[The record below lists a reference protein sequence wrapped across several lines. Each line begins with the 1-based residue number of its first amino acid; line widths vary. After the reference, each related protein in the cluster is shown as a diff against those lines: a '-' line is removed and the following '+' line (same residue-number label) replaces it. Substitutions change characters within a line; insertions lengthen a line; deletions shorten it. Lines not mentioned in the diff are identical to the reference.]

1 MSIFIDE
8 EFQNLIPPLSK
19 EEYTQLEA
27 NCVKDGIR
35 DPLVVWPQP
44 DGNNILV
51 DGHNRWNISAQHGGI
66 RFEIKP
72 MQFESR
78 EAVKEWIIKNQLG
91 RRNIPN
97 YVRAELVLKLKQQI
111 ANKAKEKEHERKTTY
126 QKSEKSNMEPVNT
139 TKELAKAAGVSHD
152 TIHKVEKIQAKAPEE
167 TKEALRRGELSINSV
182 YSGII
187 ASENETR
194 RQRENRELREAK
206 KRADDFEE
214 KKSDEVVEFSELKQH
229 KEDNSLIFGEF
240 SDNFRK
246 MYSGILLIA
255 GNIDED
261 IIMNAIKT
269 ADVKD
274 LKKIADD
281 LMFSYRCILK
291 IQKKIAEVIDEK

>member
-97 YVRAELVLKLKQQI
+97 YVRAELALKLKPVI
-111 ANKAKEKEHERKTTY
+111 AEKAKQKQATHTEQGY
-126 QKSEKSNMEPVNT
+126 QNSDKAIHT

-214 KKSDEVVEFSELKQH
+214 KKSDEVVEFSEIKQH

-246 MYSGILLIA
+246 MFSGILLIA

>member
-97 YVRAELVLKLKQQI
+97 YVRAELALKLKPMI
-111 ANKAKEKEHERKTTY
+111 AEKAEKNLHQGNEPL
-126 QKSEKSNMEPVNT
+126 QKSVNPVNT
-139 TKELAKAAGVSHD
+139 QKELAKAAGVSHD

-214 KKSDEVVEFSELKQH
+214 KKSDEVVEFSEIKQH

-246 MYSGILLIA
+246 MFSGILLIA

>member
-66 RFEIKP
+66 RFETIP

-91 RRNIPN
+91 RRNIPP
-97 YVRAELVLKLKQQI
+97 YVRAELALKLKPVI
-111 ANKAKEKEHERKTTY
+111 AERAKERQGTRNDLKDIP
-126 QKSEKSNMEPVNT
+126 QKSAGSET
-139 TKELAKAAGVSHD
+139 RDELAKAAGVSHD

>member
-1 MSIFIDE
+1 M
-8 EFQNLIPPLSK
+8 
-19 EEYTQLEA
+19 
-27 NCVKDGIR
+27 
-35 DPLVVWPQP
+35 
-44 DGNNILV
+44 
-51 DGHNRWNISAQHGGI
+51 
-66 RFEIKP
+66 
-72 MQFESR
+72 
-78 EAVKEWIIKNQLG
+78 
-91 RRNIPN
+91 
-97 YVRAELVLKLKQQI
+97 
-111 ANKAKEKEHERKTTY
+111 
-126 QKSEKSNMEPVNT
+126 
-139 TKELAKAAGVSHD
+139 
-152 TIHKVEKIQAKAPEE
+152 
-167 TKEALRRGELSINSV
+167 
-182 YSGII
+182 
-187 ASENETR
+187 
-194 RQRENRELREAK
+194 LREAK